1 MSAHLHSEQLPK
13 FYTLPGGVPFLL
25 CVAVTAGPTRLASSG
40 NGDMYAFC
48 SRFLT
53 WPSTPIDFL
62 WDARIYGVLL
72 YHFELQMAGV
82 ILFSA
87 MIAGGI
93 VMWYRRRRQSAED
106 AKLDTGDD
114 IQND

>member
-1 MSAHLHSEQLPK
+1 MHGAGRPPVNVIVADADIGCPLADTH
-13 FYTLPGGVPFLL
+13 GFL
-25 CVAVTAGPTRLASSG
+25 S
-40 NGDMYAFC
+40 Y
-48 SRFLT
+48 
-53 WPSTPIDFL
+53 I
-62 WDARIYGVLL
+62 RIHERVL

-93 VMWYRRRRQSAED
+93 LMWYRRRKQSAED
-106 AKLDTGDD
+106 AELDPNNS

>member
-1 MSAHLHSEQLPK
+1 MK
-13 FYTLPGGVPFLL
+13 
-25 CVAVTAGPTRLASSG
+25 VTV
-40 NGDMYAFC
+40 
-48 SRFLT
+48 
-53 WPSTPIDFL
+53 DFL
-62 WDARIYGVLL
+62 WHALMYDIML

-93 VMWYRRRRQSAED
+93 LMWYRRRKQPAED
-106 AKLDTGDD
+106 TEIDPNDN